1 MLEQQTLHQVSIVSG
16 LQLSHAQRWLMFAH
30 QLFAHQ
36 EVVSSGQV
44 ATGPDSC
51 ILKLQFLIAPG
62 GQCWLGK
69 LQPRTK
75 SISHADCFHSHP
87 LAPSAGGRNFGSRST
102 YLTKSHLLIG
112 LYRALKFCECAL
124 IVVYPILGSLFTS
137 QVSGLFGPR
146 NTILTLNWGQGTQPC
161 TTFHDSP
168 RSCVVKLEKRQR
180 AHQESGKRLAHLD
193 VLVASL
199 LTSPPMRSLPPTV

>member
-1 MLEQQTLHQVSIVSG
+1 
-16 LQLSHAQRWLMFAH
+16 MFAH

-69 LQPRTK
+69 LQARTK

-102 YLTKSHLLIG
+102 YLTKSHLQIG
-112 LYRALKFCECAL
+112 LERALKHCDDLEMGAN
-124 IVVYPILGSLFTS
+124 
-137 QVSGLFGPR
+137 R
-146 NTILTLNWGQGTQPC
+146 LN
-161 TTFHDSP
+161 
-168 RSCVVKLEKRQR
+168 
-180 AHQESGKRLAHLD
+180 
-193 VLVASL
+193 
-199 LTSPPMRSLPPTV
+199 